1 MEEKRKKQTV
11 ARIVKFCVIVI
22 LLLVILVPL
31 IWILSLSIRYNEDV
45 FEILPKKG
53 FTLHNFPE
61 AVYQTDYWAGLTFFR
76 MFGNSALVS
85 ATSIVVIIVI
95 SVLAAFGFSNYT
107 FKGKEIFFIAF
118 LLGFMIPVQVLLI
131 PLFVLMKN
139 LSLLN
144 TYFVLILPYAAFGF
158 PIGTLILRSFFEKIP
173 FEIKESAKI
182 DGARD
187 FTILTKI
194 VLPLGR
200 PALATV
206 VIFNFLVVWNEFLFA
221 LVFIRKD
228 FMRTIPV
235 VLNRMIYNPYG
246 IVQYEVYSAMIVLT
260 LIPTLIIFILF
271 QKWFI
276 AGLSSGAL
284 KG

>member
-1 MEEKRKKQTV
+1 MN
-11 ARIVKFCVIVI
+11 RIAVNIFKYCIIIIV
-22 LLLVILVPL
+22 LLIILVPL
-31 IWILSLSIRYNEDV
+31 VWILSLSVRYNEDV
-45 FEILPKKG
+45 FEILPNHG
-53 FTLHNFPE
+53 LTFSNFPE
-61 AVYQTDYWAGLTFFR
+61 AVSQTGSWAGLTFFR

-85 ATSIVVIIVI
+85 VSSIIGILVI
-95 SVLAAFGFSNYT
+95 SVLAAFGFSNYQ
-107 FKGKEIFFIAF
+107 FKAKEVFFIAF
-118 LLGFMIPVQVLLI
+118 LLSFMIPVQVLLI

-139 LSLLN
+139 LKLLN
-144 TYFVLILPYAAFGF
+144 TYFVLILPYMAFGF

-173 FEIKESAKI
+173 FEIKESAKM
-182 DGARD
+182 DGAKD
-187 FTILTKI
+187 FTILTRI
-194 VLPLGR
+194 VIPLGR

-235 VLNRMIYNPYG
+235 VLNRMIYNPFG

-260 LIPTLIIFILF
+260 LIPTLIIFIIF

-276 AGLSSGAL
+276 AGLSAGAL